1 MLTSEQVNRVAHL
14 ARLALT
20 EDEKQR
26 YARQLSAI
34 LDYAEQLANVDVSHV
49 PPTATV
55 WPVRSV
61 VREADV
67 VNQLLT
73 RDEVLKN
80 APRSDGESF
89 EVAAAITESSWSI
102 I

>member
-1 MLTSEQVNRVAHL
+1 MLTPEQVSRVAHL
-14 ARLALT
+14 ARLTLT
-20 EDEKQR
+20 DDERQR

-34 LDYAEQLANVDVSHV
+34 LDYAEQLASVDVSHV

-55 WPVRSV
+55 LPVRSV
-61 VREADV
+61 VRHTDEAHA
-67 VNQLLT
+67 LLT

-89 EVAAAITESSWSI
+89 EVAAAITES
-102 I
+102 